1 MSEDWGADH
10 IPRPRGT
17 RPSGSNLVE
26 ALSAAQHMPLDA
38 LEDAIL
44 RPDAIA
50 ETVLAA
56 VAQAA
61 TGTSLTPRERNLVFW
76 GMHVL
81 GQARETR
88 LSGPLLAWLR
98 RPFDELAETFGEI
111 VETTLPKIVV
121 GTFDGDADRLE
132 AALADR
138 EADEVIR
145 WSLFAAYA
153 YLVFAGRIGRG
164 RAHAFLIRFDE
175 ERPARAG
182 DAAWAGWEEAIA
194 LLGLR
199 ELAPRRAAAVADAR
213 LLPADEADDGF
224 EAMLALA
231 ETEPADGERFAQHG
245 VGYLDDAIGDLDEAL
260 ASDEEADATEP
271 LQNPLRHVGRN
282 DPCPCGSGKKFKKC
296 CLDASA
302 A

>member
-61 TGTSLTPRERNLVFW
+61 TGTSLTSRERNLVFW

-145 WSLFAAYA
+145 WGLFA
-153 YLVFAGRIGRG
+153 LSVLLFG
-164 RAHAFLIRFDE
+164 RAWFRFTPN
-175 ERPARAG
+175 RTPRQMPM
-182 DAAWAGWEEAIA
+182 
-194 LLGLR
+194 LLGFLLVALFIWIAENAGTFANAWIYPAQR
-199 ELAPRRAAAVADAR
+199 GGWSAV
-213 LLPADEADDGF
+213 
-224 EAMLALA
+224 
-231 ETEPADGERFAQHG
+231 
-245 VGYLDDAIGDLDEAL
+245 VG
-260 ASDEEADATEP
+260 
-271 LQNPLRHVGRN
+271 
-282 DPCPCGSGKKFKKC
+282 C
-296 CLDASA
+296 
-302 A
+302 